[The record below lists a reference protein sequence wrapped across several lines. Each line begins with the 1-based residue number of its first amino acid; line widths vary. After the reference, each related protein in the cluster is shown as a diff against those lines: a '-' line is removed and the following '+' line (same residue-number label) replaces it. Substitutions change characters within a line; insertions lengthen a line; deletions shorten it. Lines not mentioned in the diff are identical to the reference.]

1 MGSKEVTL
9 GTLYMPIGGR
19 SSPFSRMTGVSA
31 SPVLDVRALSWVLK
45 NKEFFEHNKWD
56 NNTGIEC

>member
-45 NKEFFEHNKWD
+45 NDESF
-56 NNTGIEC
+56 